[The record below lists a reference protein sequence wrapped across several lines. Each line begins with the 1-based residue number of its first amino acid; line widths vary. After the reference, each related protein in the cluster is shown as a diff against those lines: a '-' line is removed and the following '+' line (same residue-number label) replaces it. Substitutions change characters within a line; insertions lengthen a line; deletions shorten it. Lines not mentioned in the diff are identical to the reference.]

1 MWQLNHLIEASY
13 YPYYAGIISCLIV
26 KMRKL
31 RLKEVRNML
40 MATQPV
46 RCK

>member
-1 MWQLNHLIEASY
+1 MWQLNHLIEASH

-31 RLKEVRNML
+31 RLKAVKEH
-40 MATQPV
+40 AHGHIA
-46 RCK
+46 CKM